1 MSLGE
6 AFRLALRRL
15 RSNKLRTGLTTL
27 GIIIGA
33 ASLVALLAVG
43 QGASRRLTNRIASL
57 GTNLLSVQAG
67 AGVQGGI
74 RGAAGSASTL
84 TSGDA
89 DALRGIP
96 GVAAVAPEL
105 PVGNALVVAGR
116 ANTATQVTGTTP
128 DEARVRAYD
137 LAAGSFLSALE
148 VGAGLRVAVLGAT
161 AAADLGL
168 TPQGAVGTTIQ
179 IDAIPFQVIG
189 VTQPKGGGGFANPDD
204 VVFVPITA
212 VQRRLAGS
220 SSLRSIGVS
229 VATSGDIPAVSQQ
242 AEALLRQRHR
252 LAPTAADDFFVADQA
267 QLLQVASD
275 QASVIRNFLLGIAA
289 IALVVGG
296 IGIAKHHAGR
306 GARADPGD
314 RHPQGDRRAPAGPV
328 TPVPGRGG
336 HREPGWRHA
345 RRADRR
351 ARRRDR
357 RPCRQRP
364 GGAELAGRG
373 PRVRVLRPGRRRRRL
388 VAGPAGRPARP
399 DRRPALR
406 IADRA
411 EAGRPGG

>member
-1 MSLGE
+1 VSTTPMGPYAEPPSPPPP
-6 AFRLALRRL
+6 AAQHAARRN
-15 RSNKLRTGLTTL
+15 RP
-27 GIIIGA
+27 
-33 ASLVALLAVG
+33 ALLA
-43 QGASRRLTNRIASL
+43 GA
-57 GTNLLSVQAG
+57 V
-67 AGVQGGI
+67 V
-74 RGAAGSASTL
+74 
-84 TSGDA
+84 
-89 DALRGIP
+89 
-96 GVAAVAPEL
+96 VAA
-105 PVGNALVVAGR
+105 ALAGGGFVAGR
-116 ANTATQVTGTTP
+116 ANTTTQVTGTTP
-128 DEARVRAYD
+128 EEARVRAYD

-229 VATSGDIPAVSQQ
+229 VATPGDIPAVSQQ

-296 IGIAKHHAGR
+296 IGIANIMLVA
-306 GARADPGD
+306 
-314 RHPQGDRRAPAGPV
+314 V
-328 TPVPGRGG
+328 
-336 HREPGWRHA
+336 RERTREIGIHKA
-345 RRADRR
+345 IG
-351 ARRRDR
+351 ARRRDLS
-357 RPCRQRP
+357 RQFLVEAVTVSLA
-364 GGAELAGRG
+364 GGALGALIGVLAAGIVGRAVNVQAVPTWQG
-373 PRVRVLRPGRRRRRL
+373 VGLAFASSAL
-388 VAGPAGRPARP
+388 VGAIAGWWPARQAAQLDP
-399 DRRPALR
+399 VVALR
-406 IADRA
+406 Y
-411 EAGRPGG
+411 E

>member
-1 MSLGE
+1 MSPGE

-67 AGVQGGI
+67 ATVQGGI

-116 ANTATQVTGTTP
+116 VNTTTQVTGTTQ

-137 LAAGSFLSALE
+137 LATGSFLSPLE
-148 VGAGLRVAVLGAT
+148 VDAGLRVAVLGAT

-168 TPQGAVGTTIQ
+168 TPQVAVGTTIQ

-229 VATSGDIPAVSQQ
+229 VATPGDIPAVSQQ

-296 IGIAKHHAGR
+296 IGIANILLVAVRERTREIGIRKAI
-306 GARADPGD
+306 GARRLDLSRQFLVEA
-314 RHPQGDRRAPAGPV
+314 V
-328 TPVPGRGG
+328 TVSL
-336 HREPGWRHA
+336 A
-345 RRADRR
+345 
-351 ARRRDR
+351 
-357 RPCRQRP
+357 
-364 GGAELAGRG
+364 GGALGALLGVLAAGIVGRAVNVQAVPTWQG
-373 PRVRVLRPGRRRRRL
+373 VGLAFASSALVGA
-388 VAGPAGRPARP
+388 VAGWWPARQAAQLDP
-399 DRRPALR
+399 IVALR
-406 IADRA
+406 Y
-411 EAGRPGG
+411 E

>member
-1 MSLGE
+1 VSLGE

-67 AGVQGGI
+67 ASVQAGI

-89 DALRGIP
+89 DALRGIS

-116 ANTATQVTGTTP
+116 ANTTTQVTGTTP

-229 VATSGDIPAVSQQ
+229 VATPGAIPAVSQQ

-252 LAPTAADDFFVADQA
+252 LAPTAADDFFIADQA

-296 IGIAKHHAGR
+296 VGIANIMLVAVRERTREIGIRKAI
-306 GARADPGD
+306 GARRLDLSRQFLVEA
-314 RHPQGDRRAPAGPV
+314 V
-328 TPVPGRGG
+328 TVS
-336 HREPGWRHA
+336 
-345 RRADRR
+345 
-351 ARRRDR
+351 
-357 RPCRQRP
+357 
-364 GGAELAGRG
+364 LAGG
-373 PRVRVLRPGRRRRRL
+373 TLGALIGVLAAGIVGRAVNVQAVPSWQGVGL
-388 VAGPAGRPARP
+388 AFASSALVGAVAGWWPARQAAQLDP
-399 DRRPALR
+399 IVALR
-406 IADRA
+406 Y
-411 EAGRPGG
+411 E

>member
-67 AGVQGGI
+67 ATVQGGI

-296 IGIAKHHAGR
+296 IGIANIMLVAVRERTREIGIRKAI
-306 GARADPGD
+306 GARRLDLSRQFLVEA
-314 RHPQGDRRAPAGPV
+314 V
-328 TPVPGRGG
+328 TVS
-336 HREPGWRHA
+336 
-345 RRADRR
+345 
-351 ARRRDR
+351 
-357 RPCRQRP
+357 
-364 GGAELAGRG
+364 LAGG
-373 PRVRVLRPGRRRRRL
+373 TLGALIGVLAAGIVGRAVNVQAVPSWQGIGL
-388 VAGPAGRPARP
+388 AFASSALVGAVAGWWPARQAAQLDP
-399 DRRPALR
+399 VVALR
-406 IADRA
+406 Y
-411 EAGRPGG
+411 E